1 MATPQVTASMY
12 QAAGSIGSAG
22 ITRNYQQIP
31 KTPDFSTQFN
41 KVTLPPG
48 NTIQERPNSIIVNK
62 TGVYR
67 FLYNTTASLGAVAP
81 PDSTAEVYISGSEV
95 VNGGPVEIPIQPV
108 AWSNCSGTSVVGEIT
123 FVYKGVK

>member
-1 MATPQVTASMY
+1 MPSEVTASMY
-12 QAAGSIGSAG
+12 EAAGSIGTAG
-22 ITRNYQQIP
+22 ITRDYQMVPRSNYP
-31 KTPDFSTQFN
+31 TDFN
-41 KVTLPPG
+41 NVTLPPG

-67 FLYNTTASLGAVAP
+67 FLYNTTASLGAVAS